1 MRTQF
6 DDRHIAALQAPGLP
20 CSTDAFFEDDESYE
34 DYGRAIEREMLG
46 PGLDEHGDLNEYG
59 EALRSCLDAI
69 AAAEYELYGPPDF
82 DAILRERDR
91 RALAGQS

>member
-6 DDRHIAALQAPGLP
+6 SDIHIAALQAIGLP

-46 PGLDEHGDLNEYG
+46 PGLNEDGDLNEYG
-59 EALRSCLDAI
+59 EALRSCLDVI
-69 AAAEYELYGPPDF
+69 ADAEYELYGPPDF
-82 DAILRERDR
+82 ETMLSERDR
-91 RALAGQS
+91 RDQANQS